1 MFPIESDRDIVEA
14 RMAARALAT
23 FVGFT
28 GADPVL
34 IATAVSELARNVVEY
49 AESGEVTLC
58 PIQNS
63 SRRGLEVVVRDQGP
77 GIADIQKAM
86 RDGFSTAR
94 GLGRG
99 LPGTR
104 RLMDEF
110 QIESKVGWGTT
121 ITMRKWLR

>member
-1 MFPIESDRDIVEA
+1 
-14 RMAARALAT
+14 MAARALAT

-34 IATAVSELARNVVEY
+34 IATAVSELARNIVEY
-49 AESGEVTLC
+49 AELGEVSLC
-58 PIQNS
+58 PVHNS
-63 SRRGLEVVVRDQGP
+63 SRNGLEVVVRDQGP
-77 GIADIQKAM
+77 GIADIQQAM
-86 RDGFSTAR
+86 RDGFSTSR